1 MDKQKTLGS
10 EPVGKLLLKFSI
22 PAIVGMMVNALYNT
36 IDRIYI
42 GKSMGELGL
51 AGLTISFPIMIII
64 MAFGMLIGLGATSLI
79 SIKLGEHKKDEA
91 EKILGNAIFLLV
103 ITALSISVLGLIFLD
118 PLLKLFGASEAVLPY
133 SQAYLRIILSGAIF
147 QTLGFGMNNFIRAE
161 GNPRTAMFTML
172 IGAILNIIL
181 DPIFIFVFDMGIKGA
196 AIATILSQ
204 SVSAIWVLSYFFGG
218 RSYLDIHMSN
228 FKLKLPIVGKILA
241 IGSAPFLM
249 QVASSGINAL
259 LNTSLQTY
267 GGDTAIAA
275 FGIINS
281 VTMFILMP
289 IFGINQ
295 GVQPII
301 GYNYGAKQYD
311 RVKSAL
317 KLAMVGATLITVTG
331 YIVTRVFPE
340 NIVSFFGGND
350 ENLINLA
357 TEGLNVFLFM
367 LPIIGMQI
375 VASNYF
381 QAVGKPRH
389 AMFLSLS
396 RQVLFLIPS
405 ILILPRFFELKGVW
419 MAAPVSDVFASI
431 VTGIWIMLEIK
442 NLNSEDNIQKNISNN
457 LKPLIEK
464 E

>member
-1 MDKQKTLGS
+1 MNEQKRLGN

-22 PAIVGMMVNALYNT
+22 PAIIGMMVNALYNT

-51 AGLTISFPIMIII
+51 AGITIGFPIMIII
-64 MAFGMLIGLGATSLI
+64 MAFSMLIGLGATSLI

-91 EKILGNAIFLLV
+91 EKILGNATVLLFLISL
-103 ITALSISVLGLIFLD
+103 IISILGLVFLN
-118 PLLKLFGASEAVLPY
+118 PLLKLFGASETVLPY

-147 QTLGFGMNNFIRAE
+147 QTIGFGMNNFIRAE
-161 GNPRTAMFTML
+161 GNPRTAMLTML
-172 IGAILNIIL
+172 IGAVLNIIL
-181 DPIFIFVFDMGIKGA
+181 DPIFIFVFDLGIRGA
-196 AIATILSQ
+196 AFATILSQ
-204 SVSAIWVLSYFFGG
+204 AIAAIWVLSYFFGG
-218 RSYLDIHMSN
+218 KSSLNIYISN

-259 LNTSLQTY
+259 LNNSLQTY

-295 GVQPII
+295 GAQPII

-311 RVKSAL
+311 RVKSTL
-317 KLAMVGATLITVTG
+317 KLAILGATFITITG
-331 YIVTRVFPE
+331 YIATRVFPE
-340 NIVSFFGGND
+340 TIISFFGGED
-350 ENLINLA
+350 KNLVNIAKN
-357 TEGLNVFLFM
+357 GLNVFLFM

-375 VASNYF
+375 VSSNYF
-381 QAVGKPRH
+381 QAVGKPKH

-419 MAAPVSDVFASI
+419 MAAPVSDVLASI
-431 VTGIWIMLEIK
+431 ITGIWITLEMK
-442 NLNSEDNIQKNISNN
+442 KLNNDYNIEQNN
-457 LKPLIEK
+457 FDPLIED